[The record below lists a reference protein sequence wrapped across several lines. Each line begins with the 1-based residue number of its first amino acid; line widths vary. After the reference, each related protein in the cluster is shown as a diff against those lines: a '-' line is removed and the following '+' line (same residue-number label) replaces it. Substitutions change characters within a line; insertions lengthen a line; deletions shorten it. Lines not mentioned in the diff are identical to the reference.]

1 MSLIRY
7 LNGLRQFTKLDA
19 NKRLL
24 YLEKP
29 DRDFTRKSP
38 LSFAR
43 TVSLVTSLLRRTLA
57 IELFTCFGFTNDVPV
72 TKSAFCQRRRLIKPS
87 FFKDLFTLSATTFYQ
102 CFKQH
107 NKWKGKLLFAVD
119 GTGQKLPN
127 EQWIGAFFGFHL
139 NQHSNRP
146 STRLLI
152 FFDLLNKVI
161 YRVVFHSQKSSEI
174 VNTYPNVETLPCNA
188 IYIYDRGF
196 FGYGL
201 PFLHRRHGSDCVI
214 RMPVDASPEIQDFIQ
229 SDENERIISVSLNGR
244 AYYSLLKLGLDPER
258 HAQIKVRL
266 IKVILDTGEIEVL
279 LTTLLN
285 RNRFHYK
292 HFKWLYGKRW
302 GIETAIFVL
311 KSFLQLALSSAY
323 TQPGVE
329 QDIWA
334 TFLFYNK
341 QSAIIFDLNEQVKIK
356 TAHRQYGYQVNRNV
370 TAGLIKKWIYSIYLD
385 GPRKWRAR
393 TKVLLKHCLNYLE
406 PYRPRTKRERE
417 RLIMRAQGRH
427 IPEKNY
433 RKAI

>member
-7 LNGLRQFTKLDA
+7 LNGLRQFTTLDP

-24 YLEKP
+24 YLKRP
-29 DRDFTRKSP
+29 GRDFTRKSP
-38 LSFAR
+38 LSFVR
-43 TVSLVTSLLRRTLA
+43 TVSLITSLLRRTLA
-57 IELFTCFGFTNDVPV
+57 IELFDCFSFTPHPPV
-72 TKSAFCQRRRLIKPS
+72 SKSAFCQRRQLIKPS
-87 FFKDLFTLSATTFYQ
+87 FFKDLFTLSATTFYR

-107 NKWKGKLLFAVD
+107 KKWKGKLLFAVD

-127 EQWIGAFFGFHL
+127 EQWIGEFFGFHL

-146 STRLLI
+146 STRLLL

-161 YRVVFHSQKSSEI
+161 YRAVFHSQKSSEI
-174 VNTYPNVETLPCNA
+174 INTYPNVESLPTNA

-196 FGYGL
+196 YGYGL
-201 PFLHRRHGSDCVI
+201 PFLHRRNGSDCVI
-214 RMPVDASPEIQDFIQ
+214 RMPIDASPEIQDFLQ
-229 SDENERIISVSLNGR
+229 SNEKERIITVLLTGR
-244 AYYSLLKLGLDPER
+244 AYYSLHRLGLDPER
-258 HAQIKVRL
+258 NAQIKVRL
-266 IKVILDTGEIEVL
+266 IKVVLDTGEVEVL

-285 RNRFHYK
+285 RNRFHHK

-302 GIETAIFVL
+302 GVETAIYVL

-341 QSAIIFDLNEQVKIK
+341 QSAIIFDLEQQVKTK
-356 TAHRQYGYQVNRNV
+356 TAHREYTYRVNRNV
-370 TAGLIKKWIYSIYLD
+370 TAGLIKKWVYVIYLD

-393 TKVLLKHCLNYLE
+393 TKVLLEHCLNHLE
-406 PYRPRTKRERE
+406 PYRPRTNRERE
-417 RLIMRAQGRH
+417 RKIMRAQGRH